1 MMFASYFFIN
11 TLLQRGIL
19 RVAETQNR
27 FQRFLRT
34 LSKTAE
40 AVKEPSTTLPHPAE
54 SRGLMKRTRS
64 EMAMF
69 VNHSG

>member
-11 TLLQRGIL
+11 TLLQRRVL

-40 AVKEPSTTLPHPAE
+40 AVKEPSTTLRHPAE
-54 SRGLMKRTRS
+54 AGC
-64 EMAMF
+64 
-69 VNHSG
+69 